1 VKYLTVEGQETGSMC
16 PGQETILETEHITAQ
31 ETDMVI
37 DLLLAQT
44 RDNPTIT
51 RKETTI
57 KNPIILA
64 RTETEIGTRN
74 RDAEM
79 VLLKLRDSLGKEL

>member
-1 VKYLTVEGQETGSMC
+1 MC

-51 RKETTI
+51 RQETTI
-57 KNPIILA
+57 KNTTTLA
-64 RTETEIGTRN
+64 RTETQR
-74 RDAEM
+74 R
-79 VLLKLRDSLGKEL
+79 LC

>member
-1 VKYLTVEGQETGSMC
+1 MKYLTVEGQETGSMC
-16 PGQETILETEHITAQ
+16 PGQETILKTEHITAQ

-51 RKETTI
+51 RQETTI
-57 KNPIILA
+57 KNTTTLA
-64 RTETEIGTRN
+64 RTETGVGTKN
-74 RDAEM
+74 RDAETA
-79 VLLKLRDSLGKEL
+79 LLKLRDSLGKEL

>member
-1 VKYLTVEGQETGSMC
+1 MC

-74 RDAEM
+74 RDAEI
-79 VLLKLRDSLGKEL
+79 VLLKLRDSLGREL